1 MSYIFLYSVQF
12 NVPRTQTKGATSV
25 CKQKQNVT
33 FKGNVMKKR
42 LNKSYKYIN
51 NGYDLFLLIM
61 INIILQ
67 IFTQEE
73 NCSNFPIDCDNNNNW
88 VLDYFINAYK
98 FCIAS
103 LQFQSGCHKQKLRQT
118 NSSSYSPGD

>member
-12 NVPRTQTKGATSV
+12 NVPRTQIKGATSV

-73 NCSNFPIDCDNNNNW
+73 NGSNFPIDFNNN
-88 VLDYFINAYK
+88 
-98 FCIAS
+98 
-103 LQFQSGCHKQKLRQT
+103 
-118 NSSSYSPGD
+118 